1 MENLR
6 LGEDFMD
13 KIDEIN
19 EFLHAC
25 NDLINSNFILS
36 KSKLTEIF
44 KTIAASENLKKLFY
58 RSVEGY
64 HYCEAKQKYFV
75 SSFDG
80 KKMRSIVFL
89 PDSVKEKV
97 AFIFCLLV
105 ELEKD
110 CIEIGSDKLSLEN
123 FLDKYFNT
131 FGDFSK
137 SFLLFC
143 EKIII
148 PFRLAVAQQY
158 HDMFESSDE
167 EIEEEFPH
175 TPESIGKAEG
185 NTGGKKQTDDSE
197 GILSEAPNEAK
208 SKSEAIE
215 MFGKKICACAE
226 KEQRD
231 IHYIQLTERQIEI
244 ATKIL
249 DEIMV
254 YSVQGNI
261 TTVKALI
268 WGYNYLLL
276 YCNYTSSNVDN
287 MYKILEEF
295 GGKEI

>member
-1 MENLR
+1 
-6 LGEDFMD
+6 MD
-13 KIDEIN
+13 KLDEIN
-19 EFLHAC
+19 EFLRAC

-44 KTIAASENLKKLFY
+44 KTIAASEDLKNLFY

-64 HYCEAKQKYFV
+64 RYCEAKQKYFV

-80 KKMRSIVFL
+80 KKMRSIVVL
-89 PDSVKEKV
+89 PDSVKERV

-110 CIEIGSDKLSLEN
+110 CVEIGSDKLSFEN
-123 FLDKYFNT
+123 FLDKYFNA
-131 FGDFSK
+131 FGDFGK

-143 EKIII
+143 EKIIL
-148 PFRLAVAQQY
+148 PFRLAVARLY
-158 HDMFESSDE
+158 HEMFESSDE
-167 EIEEEFPH
+167 EIEEELSH
-175 TPESIGKAEG
+175 IPESNGRAEKNAEKNLDEDKRTNNSGG
-185 NTGGKKQTDDSE
+185 N
-197 GILSEAPNEAK
+197 LSEAPNKAK
-208 SKSEAIE
+208 SRPEAIE
-215 MFGKKICACAE
+215 LFGKKICACAE
-226 KEQRD
+226 KEQQD
-231 IHYIQLTERQIEI
+231 IHYIRLTEKQLEI

-268 WGYNYLLL
+268 WGYHYLLL

-295 GGKEI
+295 GEKEI